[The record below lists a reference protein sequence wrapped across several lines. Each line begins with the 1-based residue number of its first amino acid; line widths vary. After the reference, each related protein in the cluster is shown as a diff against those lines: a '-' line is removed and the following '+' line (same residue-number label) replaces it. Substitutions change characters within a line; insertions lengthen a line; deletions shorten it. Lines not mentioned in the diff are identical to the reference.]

1 MRWLDDNENARRPT
15 LKVYTFMQLLW
26 KIANPDLKLV
36 RELARALDVSGIL
49 ATLLVNRGVV
59 DIDSGRR
66 FLHPRLECL
75 ENPFLMCDLDKAVDR
90 ILAAIQKGEKIL
102 IYGDYDVDGTTA
114 VVILRKALEMLGAKT
129 SYHIPQRLLDGYGMR
144 SDVVEQAA
152 AEGIK
157 LIISVD
163 TGIKAFDVVEK
174 ASLLGLDCIITDHH
188 LPEDG
193 LPKALAVLN
202 PKRPDCPYPDKNLC
216 GVGVAFKLVQALFM
230 RTNKEKY
237 IAPFLKIVAIGTI
250 ADVVP
255 LIGENRILAKFG
267 LEGLQIPVNR
277 GLKSLIE
284 ISGLEGKPVT
294 CFDVGFRLAPRL
306 NAVGRM
312 GGSEQVVELFACT
325 DEEKTKMLAAEMN
338 RLNRER
344 QLVEDQILKD
354 IESRFDSTP
363 TLANNRIIVIE
374 GEGWHRGVIGIA
386 ATKVTE
392 KLNRPTLVVSKE
404 GGTGYGSGRGPKG
417 FHLLNALESCRDLFD
432 RFGGHAQA
440 VGFQLP
446 SRLLEELRTRINK
459 YAEKVVVG
467 EEFRPCLEIDA
478 EIRLSDIDERVY
490 TQIERLSPFGPANPQ
505 PIFVARDLA
514 VIAEPRVLKGRHLKF
529 RVEQDG
535 KSLDAIG
542 WNMAHYYQPVLE
554 SNGTLSLAFALS
566 ENTFQSMKFL
576 QLIIKDIQ
584 FG

>member
-1 MRWLDDNENARRPT
+1 MLSLNDNETASGST
-15 LKVYTFMQLLW
+15 LRVYTYMQVLW

-36 RELARALDVSGIL
+36 RELTRALDIPGIL
-49 ATLLVNRGVV
+49 ATLLVNRGVM
-59 DIDSGRR
+59 DGESGRR
-66 FLHPRLECL
+66 FLHPSLECL
-75 ENPFLMCDLDKAVDR
+75 ENPFLMCDLEKAVDR

-129 SYHIPQRLLDGYGMR
+129 SYHIPRRLLDGYGMK

-152 AEGIK
+152 NQGVK
-157 LIISVD
+157 LVISVD
-163 TGIKAFDVVEK
+163 TGIKAFDVVDK

-202 PKRPDCPYPDKNLC
+202 PKRPDCPYPNKNLC

-230 RTNKEKY
+230 RTNKEKH

-267 LEGLQIPVNR
+267 LEGLQIPVNL

-284 ISGLEGKPVT
+284 ISGLEGKPIT

-344 QLVEDQILKD
+344 QQVEGQILRD
-354 IESRFDSTP
+354 IESRFDSNP
-363 TLANNRIIVIE
+363 SLAKSRIIVIE

-392 KLNRPTLVVSKE
+392 KFNRPTLVVSKE
-404 GGTGYGSGRGPKG
+404 GETGYGSGRGPNG

-446 SRLLEELRTRINK
+446 SRHLEALRTQINK
-459 YAEKVVVG
+459 YAENVIVG
-467 EEFRPCLEIDA
+467 EDFRPCLEIDA
-478 EIRLSDIDERVY
+478 EIRLSDLDERVY
-490 TQIERLSPFGPANPQ
+490 NQIERLSPFGPANPQ
-505 PIFVARDLA
+505 PIFVARELA
-514 VIAEPRVLKGRHLKF
+514 VIAEPRVLRGRHLKF

-542 WNMAHYYQPVLE
+542 WNMAHYYRPVLE
-554 SNGTLSLAFALS
+554 SNATISLAFALS

-584 FG
+584 FE